1 MSMNNNGTSQI
12 IQVPPVQ
19 GPTSQ
24 HLIKPRLPKLNLPK
38 FKGDANSYTSFWD
51 IFENAV
57 HKNEG
62 LAVIDK
68 FNYLH
73 SLLEGP
79 AARAIQG
86 LTLTT
91 TNHDSA
97 IQILKDRFGRP
108 QHLIAT
114 HMEELLK
121 VQACTIDK
129 AKSLRLVYDRIYANI
144 RGLESLGVTSNQYRS
159 LLIPII
165 MSKLPSDM
173 RLDIAR
179 QSSSEALK
187 IDQIMKVIQTE
198 VEARE
203 VSESLKTE
211 DKEIHNKGDLNN
223 RSKFQSMT
231 ASFFAKQDETQGR
244 IQCVYC
250 NEFYFSS
257 SCQKVKNIGQRKDI
271 LRRNRRC
278 FICLQRGHRA
288 RECERRKCRKCH
300 GSQHQSICE
309 IEIPAEDGKDK
320 EGGA

>member
-68 FNYLH
+68 LNYLH
-73 SLLEGP
+73 SLLEGS
-79 AARAIQG
+79 AARAIEG

-91 TNHDSA
+91 TNYDSA

-144 RGLESLGVTSNQYRS
+144 RGLESHPTN
-159 LLIPII
+159 
-165 MSKLPSDM
+165 M
-173 RLDIAR
+173 A
-179 QSSSEALK
+179 A
-187 IDQIMKVIQTE
+187 
-198 VEARE
+198 
-203 VSESLKTE
+203 
-211 DKEIHNKGDLNN
+211 
-223 RSKFQSMT
+223 
-231 ASFFAKQDETQGR
+231 
-244 IQCVYC
+244 C
-250 NEFYFSS
+250 
-257 SCQKVKNIGQRKDI
+257 
-271 LRRNRRC
+271 
-278 FICLQRGHRA
+278 
-288 RECERRKCRKCH
+288 
-300 GSQHQSICE
+300 
-309 IEIPAEDGKDK
+309 
-320 EGGA
+320 